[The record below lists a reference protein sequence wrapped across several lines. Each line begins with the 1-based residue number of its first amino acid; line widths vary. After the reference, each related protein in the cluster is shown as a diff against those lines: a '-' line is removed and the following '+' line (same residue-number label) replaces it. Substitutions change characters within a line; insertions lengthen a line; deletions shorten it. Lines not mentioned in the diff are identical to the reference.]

1 MVLCSVVESIENI
14 IFTIKNTWR
23 VGFSSDVRFSMWM
36 NVVAVLAECSWIH
49 AFLSEFAVKPIR
61 VHFCS
66 GVGSFFSLSLFLS
79 FSLCPPFFSFSLP
92 FFLSIFFSS
101 AVLFQFVSLHS
112 VDYSSEKK
120 KKSELTN
127 NSSSLK

>member
-1 MVLCSVVESIENI
+1 MVLCSVVESIENK

-49 AFLSEFAVKPIR
+49 AFLSEFDVKFIR
-61 VHFCS
+61 VYFCS
-66 GVGSFFSLSLFLS
+66 GVVSFFSLSLFLS

-101 AVLFQFVSLHS
+101 AVLFQFVSLPS
-112 VDYSSEKK
+112 VDYSSEK